1 MIEKNSIKLPLDG
14 VLRLQKTLLMVTLE
28 LGGIKINAACPGG
41 SQETLIP
48 QSEHGEEKNNGAITI
63 VIFILKTEN

>member
-28 LGGIKINAACPGG
+28 LGGIKKNAACPGG
-41 SQETLIP
+41 EPRDINTTI
-48 QSEHGEEKNNGAITI
+48 GAWGREEQWCYYDSYLY
-63 VIFILKTEN
+63 LKTEN